1 MTYQG
6 IEASKGR
13 GRSLVYWLPQE
24 SVGVLIRARRPCAGE
39 ITEVHLGIGGESERD
54 VTRDLGSLVLR
65 EGLGKARGELCDCAP
80 HGVFDLFGDA
90 SADDLRT
97 WSNKAPE

>member
-1 MTYQG
+1 MYG
-6 IEASKGR
+6 
-13 GRSLVYWLPQE
+13 LPQE
-24 SVGVLIRARRPCAGE
+24 SGGVLIRAPRPCAVE
-39 ITEVHLGIGGESERD
+39 ITEVHQGVGGERERD

-65 EGLGKARGELCDCAP
+65 KGLCKARGELCDCAP